1 MLPNGFSK
9 WQLVYFYYSKWAN
22 AEDFDLILA
31 RLRKKVRLNRN
42 QNREPSLGIMDSQS
56 IRCGNN
62 RSLKG
67 FDGNKKV
74 KSIKRHM
81 LVDKNCSLL
90 AILVTVTNIHDSK
103 VVNFLMRTMSYLSSP
118 VKLIL
123 ADGGYRGEKI
133 DYDKHRFEY

>member
-42 QNREPSLGIMDSQS
+42 QDREPSLGIMDSQS

-103 VVNFLMRTMSYLSSP
+103 AVNFLMRTMSYLSSL